1 MEYKFKLEIFPE
13 NWMSCTIYSPP
24 QYETIGPESGISSTV
39 PLALAPRNYEM
50 PTQPNLAYG
59 AGVTP
64 NVYEKCDEN

>member
-1 MEYKFKLEIFPE
+1 
-13 NWMSCTIYSPP
+13 MSYTIYSPP
-24 QYETIGPESGISSTV
+24 QYETIGPGSGISSTV
-39 PLALAPRNYEM
+39 PLGLAPRNYEM

>member
-1 MEYKFKLEIFPE
+1 MRCALYL
-13 NWMSCTIYSPP
+13 PP
-24 QYETIGPESGISSTV
+24 QYETVGPGSGISSSV
-39 PLALAPRNYEM
+39 SMALAPRNYEM